1 MYRHSGWLSIA
12 TLSGLAGCSAGS
24 SDTPPPAVEGLSLS
38 DTGARIYSGNCIAC
52 HQQDARGIPGVYPS
66 LVGSP
71 VLLGD
76 PKELA
81 LWVIKGRR
89 PLSMRAGRYPTTM
102 AQFGWMK
109 ERDAASLLTYL
120 RSHFGN
126 AAPPIDAA
134 TVAQAVSE

>member
-1 MYRHSGWLSIA
+1 MYRYAAWLAIL
-12 TLSGLAGCSAGS
+12 TLSGLAGCSEGASDRPQPAAG
-24 SDTPPPAVEGLSLS
+24 GLSTA

-52 HQQDARGIPGVYPS
+52 HQLDARGIPGVYPS

-81 LWVIKGRR
+81 LWVVKGRR
-89 PLSMRAGRYPTTM
+89 PAAMPAGRYPTAM
-102 AQFGWMK
+102 LQFGWMK
-109 ERDAASLLTYL
+109 ARDAAALFTYL

-126 AAPPIDAA
+126 AASAVDAA
-134 TVAQAVSE
+134 TVAQALGQ